1 MPTMLEI
8 ITSDALPSRHGFF
21 TRKGGASSGIFA
33 GLNCGTGSS
42 DQAEIVAINR
52 ARVAEAMGVAPEA
65 LVTVN
70 QVHSPDVVTV
80 TGPLD
85 GKPRADAMVT
95 ATPGLALAVLTAD
108 CQPVLFADPQAG
120 VIGAAHAGWR
130 GALDGVLEATVDA
143 MEALGAKREA
153 ISAVIG
159 PCISQAAYEV
169 GPEFLDAFRDE
180 DPANTRFFANG
191 AGDRLLFDLPGFGL
205 HRLRAAGVG
214 QAEWVRHC
222 TYRDSDRFYSFRRT
236 THSGEAD
243 YGRLISVIRL

>member
-52 ARVAEAMGVAPEA
+52 ARVAEAMGVPPEA

-85 GKPRADAMVT
+85 GRPRADAMVT

-169 GPEFLDAFRDE
+169 GPEFLDAFRDA